1 MKISRLIYLAEVVFA
16 LIASSYS
23 GNAQNRKM
31 DNSATSGNNRSI
43 VNSISGLTTS
53 QQDQIRQMEN
63 GYQLV
68 MNDLRTQMQS
78 TANQTDRTALR
89 NEMQEI
95 TQSHQ
100 NNIKRLLTK
109 DQKREYNKLLA
120 ENRTTTTSQGRGKG
134 QGKGSGGM
142 RGGGQ
147 GKRY

>member
-1 MKISRLIYLAEVVFA
+1 MKISRLIYLAGMVFA

-43 VNSISGLTTS
+43 VNSISDLTTS

-68 MNDLRTQMQS
+68 MTDLRTQMQS

-100 NNIKRLLTK
+100 DNIKRLLTK

-120 ENRTTTTSQGRGKG
+120 ENRTSTTSQGRGKG